1 MLGRPARSPV
11 RSGLEVPHW
20 PSTSRTKSTAGP
32 GTGAPARPAARGRKT
47 GARAAA
53 GPAPVLVQESRGDVI
68 ESRHRGHIVEVD
80 QAGAILRVVG
90 DAEHPITLRSTA
102 KPFALVAL
110 IEAGGVAAF
119 DLTTEELA
127 LMASSHSGEDVHV
140 RTLAALYRR
149 AGVSQ
154 SVLACGTEGMPLDTI
169 TAQRLAR
176 DGERPGPLRHACSGQ
191 HTAFVLH
198 SKLRGWPLETYWED
212 AHPSQVAAKRA
223 VAQALGVAPD
233 KLKASVD
240 GCGVPTFAM
249 PLSAVA
255 RAFAFLAEP
264 AAVAESDP
272 RAAVAQPLEQV
283 RDAMLAHPDLVG
295 GTRDR
300 LDTVADEGRPRPAPE
315 QGRHGCAP
323 CGRCPAPRAQAA
335 AGLALKLEDGDG
347 HQHAMWAA
355 SVEALA
361 QAGALDAGALR
372 MLGRYHRPP
381 RLDPH
386 GRTIAET
393 LAQFDLAPVGEL
405 IS

>member
-1 MLGRPARSPV
+1 M
-11 RSGLEVPHW
+11 
-20 PSTSRTKSTAGP
+20 
-32 GTGAPARPAARGRKT
+32 
-47 GARAAA
+47 
-53 GPAPVLVQESRGDVI
+53 
-68 ESRHRGHIVEVD
+68 
-80 QAGAILRVVG
+80 
-90 DAEHPITLRSTA
+90 
-102 KPFALVAL
+102 
-110 IEAGGVAAF
+110 
-119 DLTTEELA
+119 
-127 LMASSHSGEDVHV
+127 
-140 RTLAALYRR
+140 
-149 AGVSQ
+149 SQ

-233 KLKASVD
+233 KLRTSVD
-240 GCGVPTFAM
+240 ACGVPTFAV
-249 PLSAVA
+249 PLSAAA

-300 LDTVADEGRPRPAPE
+300 LDTSLMKAAPGRLVSKGGMGALRAVGVLPH
-315 QGRHGCAP
+315 GR
-323 CGRCPAPRAQAA
+323 QAA

-355 SVEALA
+355 SVEALV
-361 QAGALDAGALR
+361 QAGALDPGALR

-393 LAQFDLAPVGEL
+393 VAKFDLAPVREL

>member
-1 MLGRPARSPV
+1 
-11 RSGLEVPHW
+11 
-20 PSTSRTKSTAGP
+20 
-32 GTGAPARPAARGRKT
+32 
-47 GARAAA
+47 
-53 GPAPVLVQESRGDVI
+53 VLVQETRGDVV

-80 QAGAILRVVG
+80 QAGTILRVVG
-90 DAEHPITLRSTA
+90 DAEHPVTLRSLA
-102 KPFALVAL
+102 KPFGLVAL

-119 DLTTEELA
+119 DLTSEDLA

-176 DGERPGPLRHACSGQ
+176 DGERPGPLRHTCSGQ
-191 HTAFVLH
+191 HTAFVMH

-212 AHPSQVAAKRA
+212 QHPSQVAAKRA
-223 VAQALGVAPD
+223 LAQALGVAPE
-233 KLKASVD
+233 KLKASID
-240 GCGVPTFAM
+240 ACGLPTFAV
-249 PLSAVA
+249 PLSTAA

-264 AAVAESDP
+264 SAVGGSDARAGLAE
-272 RAAVAQPLEQV
+272 PLAQV

-295 GTRDR
+295 GSRDR
-300 LDTVADEGRPRPAPE
+300 LDTSLMKAASGRLVSKGGMGALRAIGLLPH
-315 QGRHGCAP
+315 GR
-323 CGRCPAPRAQAA
+323 QAG
-335 AGLALKLEDGDG
+335 AGLAIKLEDGDG
-347 HQHAMWAA
+347 NQHALWSAT
-355 SVEALA
+355 VEALA
-361 QAGALDAGALR
+361 QVGALDSAALR
-372 MLGRYHRPP
+372 ALGRYHRPP

-393 LAQFDLAPVGEL
+393 VAQFDLAPVREL